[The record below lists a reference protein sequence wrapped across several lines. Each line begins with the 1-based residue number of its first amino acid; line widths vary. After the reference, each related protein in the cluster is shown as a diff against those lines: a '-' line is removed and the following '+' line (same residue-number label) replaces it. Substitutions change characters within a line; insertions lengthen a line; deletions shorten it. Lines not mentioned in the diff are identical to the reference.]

1 MPAVTVYC
9 PEGDPLTTNEPARL
23 RQALLAAVETAEH
36 QAHSEGLGEPM
47 WPLIELHAADGIILS
62 VALRRSRG
70 VLYWV
75 GQHGENDV
83 TSGGI
88 NSEPAIYYLG
98 GHDTPVPPHSELP
111 LEKILTAASEFLI
124 TGYRPTTVHWQDS
137 NTAWHPVHNVA

>member
-9 PEGDPLTTNEPARL
+9 PEGDPLTTNEPAQL
-23 RQALLAAVETAEH
+23 RQALLAAVDTAEH
-36 QAHSEGLGEPM
+36 QARSEGLDEPM

-62 VALRRSRG
+62 VALRRGRG

-83 TSGGI
+83 TSGGT
-88 NSEPAIYYLG
+88 NPEPAIYYLG

-124 TGYRPTTVHWQDS
+124 TGYRPTIVHWQDS